1 MPDRQYIESVIGYHF
16 VQPQLLDEA
25 LLAAGASV
33 ARKNTH
39 GPSEGNK
46 RLALVGD
53 AALQLAIL
61 DDEGSRLVKSF
72 ASNNKLRDVAKERGV
87 HDHITKN
94 PAQEGEA
101 PRATLASTIEA
112 VIGAVWVDSKKD
124 IGTVQTVVKN
134 LSL

>member
-61 DDEGSRLVKSF
+61 DGWYSDGTSTGTAASHCVLFLLTGNRRRISSRQKF
-72 ASNNKLRDVAKERGV
+72 CIK
-87 HDHITKN
+87 
-94 PAQEGEA
+94 
-101 PRATLASTIEA
+101 
-112 VIGAVWVDSKKD
+112 
-124 IGTVQTVVKN
+124 
-134 LSL
+134 